1 MTLSDVIQTGNK
13 AGPRLAAGGL
23 ALAVA
28 MPLGAGFLGRL
39 HPFFDSF
46 AHFRLHLAVLLI
58 ACALAFL
65 VMRRVM
71 AGVAGLA
78 LAGLALVS
86 TSGALP
92 FPPFGIAYGALHAEV
107 TDQPVY
113 TLMQLNLRF
122 DTVERTRALSL
133 IGRLQ
138 PDVVTLNEVS
148 KPWAETLAL
157 IDAAYPFSL
166 FCPFPNRVWGVAILS
181 RRPFTTGTQPSCD
194 RRGAFGV
201 ASVDFGGRAVEIAT
215 LHLGWPW
222 PFEQA
227 WQINGLAGNLGALD
241 DTALLAGDLNATPW
255 SASAAR
261 VGQLAGLS
269 LMPSPG
275 ATWLPEGFPA
285 ALRFMGL
292 PIDQV
297 FASDMVLVHSVVR
310 LDSAGSDHWPLLV
323 AFSLNPGAGKPTEPG
338 EKATALAMAHGL
350 AHP

>member
-1 MTLSDVIQTGNK
+1 MTRSDVIQTGNK
-13 AGPRLAAGGL
+13 AGPRLAASGL
-23 ALAVA
+23 VLVVAL
-28 MPLGAGFLGRL
+28 PLGAGFLARL

-46 AHFRLHLAVLLI
+46 AHFRVHLAVLLI
-58 ACALAFL
+58 ACALVLL
-65 VMRRVM
+65 VMRRVL

-78 LAGLALVS
+78 LAGLALVT
-86 TSGALP
+86 TSHALP
-92 FPPFGIAYGALHAEV
+92 FPPFGADHGILHEV

-113 TLMQLNLRF
+113 TLMHLNLRY

-133 IGRLQ
+133 IGRVQ

-157 IDAAYPFSL
+157 IDAAYPYSL

-201 ASVDFGGRAVEIAT
+201 ASVDFGGRAVEIAS

-227 WQINGLAGNLGALD
+227 WQINGLAGNLGALG

-255 SASAAR
+255 SATAAR
-261 VGQLAGLS
+261 VSQLTGLS

-275 ATWLPEGFPA
+275 ATWLPARLPA

-297 FASDMVLVHSVVR
+297 FAGDPVLVHSVVR
-310 LDSAGSDHWPLLV
+310 LDSVGSDHWPLLV
-323 AFSLNPGAGKPTEPG
+323 AFSLNPGTGKPSEPG
-338 EKATALAMAHGL
+338 ETATALAMAHGL
-350 AHP
+350 LHP